1 MRILGDL
8 TENKPDADLSTARV
22 EKASVVGDFPLETK
36 AVRPASY
43 AQSAESAEPD
53 EPPVYAGHN
62 GGRPG
67 GGTVGVEDREPPR
80 QEASRSGS
88 GAGPWV
94 AIVLL
99 VIALLAVSGYSYLG
113 LRKNNI
119 SLSQLPGLTD
129 LVGSL
134 GGRMNAAE
142 AQLGEFSSKWSGLAD
157 RVTALDRKVTVSLS
171 KSHQQTLA
179 LVAAAESR
187 MNAQMDNRTQALD
200 TRLARVESDQAEDK
214 ARLAQAEDQ
223 MHQEVAG
230 LRQEMGGN
238 RDSTARDLAGL
249 RRQVDQG
256 QNDVRALNQQVARQR
271 VDFEATRNTAV
282 ELAPGVTLTV
292 LKTNVSY
299 QRFEGYLSL
308 TQEGRTLWLRN
319 AGLRQGLS
327 FYSKEDDRPYALV
340 VTNVNRNGVVGY
352 LLVPVGTLG

>member
-1 MRILGDL
+1 
-8 TENKPDADLSTARV
+8 
-22 EKASVVGDFPLETK
+22 
-36 AVRPASY
+36 
-43 AQSAESAEPD
+43 
-53 EPPVYAGHN
+53 
-62 GGRPG
+62 
-67 GGTVGVEDREPPR
+67 
-80 QEASRSGS
+80 
-88 GAGPWV
+88 
-94 AIVLL
+94 
-99 VIALLAVSGYSYLG
+99 
-113 LRKNNI
+113 
-119 SLSQLPGLTD
+119 
-129 LVGSL
+129 
-134 GGRMNAAE
+134 MNAAE

-187 MNAQMDNRTQALD
+187 MNAQMDNRTQVLD